1 MSFATFFKLDLKMFH
16 EYKIYYLIVLIVLVY
31 TLILRQVP
39 SQLSNTVGT
48 MLIFFEPSLIGFMF
62 LGVLIL
68 FERNDGSLNAL
79 SVTPASLDSY
89 MWSKVITMTI
99 VALVSGVSIAT
110 LAFGF
115 STRYIFITVGVLL
128 TSLVYTFLGFVAV
141 SRYKS
146 IDGYLSIIMLVML
159 ISILPVLDFFNIFE
173 TNLLYIIPSYSSIEL
188 IHSGFVE
195 VKLMEA
201 LLFSGYLLLWIAMSF
216 YLAKNRFYKH
226 MIGEGEI

>member
-173 TNLLYIIPSYSSIEL
+173 
-188 IHSGFVE
+188 
-195 VKLMEA
+195 
-201 LLFSGYLLLWIAMSF
+201 
-216 YLAKNRFYKH
+216 
-226 MIGEGEI
+226 